1 MVAGTHGSTFGG
13 NPLAMAVGN
22 AVLDVI
28 AAPGF
33 LDKVAAMGKQLHA
46 KLAALQKGHP
56 GVFVEV
62 RGLGLMA
69 GLRCAEGVNS
79 GDMVVKLREAGLLT
93 IGAGQN
99 VVRIAPPLII
109 DDSHIAEAIMIL
121 DKVAATWPL
130 AAEKARAAG

>member
-1 MVAGTHGSTFGG
+1 MD
-13 NPLAMAVGN
+13 AMDLR
-22 AVLDVI
+22 AVLSTHVSL
-28 AAPGF
+28 AT
-33 LDKVAAMGKQLHA
+33 LLKA
-46 KLAALQKGHP
+46 KLAALQKRHP
-56 GVFVEV
+56 RVFVEV

-79 GDMVVKLREAGLLT
+79 GDMVAKLREAGLLT

-109 DDSHIAEAIMIL
+109 EDGHIAEAIAIL
-121 DKVAATWPL
+121 DKVADAWPK